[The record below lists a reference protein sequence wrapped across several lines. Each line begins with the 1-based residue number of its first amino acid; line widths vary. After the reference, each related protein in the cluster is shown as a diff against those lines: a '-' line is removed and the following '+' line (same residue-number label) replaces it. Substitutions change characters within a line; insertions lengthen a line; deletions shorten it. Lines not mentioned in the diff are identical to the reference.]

1 MRQTLTQK
9 DVLRLLED
17 PSGENR
23 KEAAV
28 KIAATYSA
36 EDLTP
41 DERAIAE
48 DILRAMARDV
58 ETSVRMALSENL
70 KEYAGL
76 SHDIAVTMANDVDK
90 VALPVIQFSEVLN
103 DEDLL
108 QIVKTQGTEKQ
119 TAVAQRSTVSEQV
132 ADALVETG
140 KEVVVAT
147 LVGNDGAVISETTY
161 EKVLDGFSKSD
172 AVKTN
177 LVNRQKLPVSVSERL
192 VTLVSEKLQAQLVA
206 RHKLPPEVAT
216 DLIIQSR
223 ERATL
228 GLLGPDATI
237 MDIQELAS
245 QLHKNGRLTPSII
258 LRALCLGDMEFFEV
272 SIAVRASLPLG
283 AARALIHD
291 EGVLGLPA
299 IMERAGLPESLH
311 TVFKAAVA
319 VANETDYDG
328 GEHDRERF
336 RARMLERILTHME
349 DPARDMGEENAEY
362 LLERLCGIGI
372 PAMTANWSAGS

>member
-1 MRQTLTQK
+1 MRQTLSQD
-9 DVLRLLED
+9 DVLRLLKD

-23 KEAAV
+23 KEAAI
-28 KIAATYSA
+28 KIASTYRA

-41 DERAIAE
+41 EERVIAE

-76 SHDIAVTMANDVDK
+76 SHDLALTMANDVDS
-90 VALPVIQFSEVLN
+90 VALPVIQFSEVLS

-108 QIVKTQGTEKQ
+108 EIVRTQGTEKQ
-119 TAVAQRSTVSEQV
+119 NAVAQRPTVSEQV
-132 ADALVETG
+132 ADALVDTG
-140 KEVVVAT
+140 KEEVVAT
-147 LVGNDGAVISETTY
+147 LVGNDGAVISDTTF
-161 EKVLDGFSKSD
+161 EKVLDGFSESET
-172 AVKTN
+172 VKTN
-177 LVNRQKLPVSVSERL
+177 MVNRRKLPIAVSERL
-192 VTLVSEKLQAQLVA
+192 VTLVSEKLQAQLVS
-206 RHKLPPEVAT
+206 RHKLPPDVAT

-228 GLLGPDATI
+228 GILGADATI
-237 MDIQELAS
+237 MDVHALAT
-245 QLHKNGRLTPSII
+245 QLHENGRLTPSII

-272 SIAVRASLPLG
+272 SVAVLSTLPLG

-291 EGVLGLPA
+291 DGELGLPA
-299 IMERAGLPESLH
+299 IMERAGLPDSLKP
-311 TVFKAAVA
+311 VFKAAIS

-328 GEHDRERF
+328 GENDRERF

-349 DPARDMGEENAEY
+349 DPAKGMGEENAEY

-372 PAMTANWSAGS
+372 PTATANWSVH